1 MLKDL
6 NVADGEHIAL
16 VRDFNLLFDVALEAT
31 GRKLC
36 LKHCTFSK
44 LLKMKSFDL
53 WQHIWRI

>member
-53 WQHIWRI
+53 WQHI